1 MEYNENSSSHKV
13 VSMDYDM
20 MADDDII
27 KDMAEQF
34 EKLRIR
40 KQIKET
46 DIEETCGI
54 SRRTLYNFRQGTTA
68 ITLKSFIRLLRGIGE
83 LHRLQTLLND
93 SKEYSPIGGE
103 EKELPKR
110 VRDKRSIGNDFK
122 WGDEE

>member
-1 MEYNENSSSHKV
+1 MNKYSHEGGYVSYNLMTDN
-13 VSMDYDM
+13 
-20 MADDDII
+20 DII

-40 KQIKET
+40 KQIKEK
-46 DIEETCGI
+46 DIEETSGI

-83 LHRLQTLLND
+83 LDRLETLLTD
-93 SKEYSPIGGE
+93 SKEYSPLTGL

-110 VRDKRSIGNDFK
+110 VRDKGGRDKDFK

>member
-1 MEYNENSSSHKV
+1 MKYNL
-13 VSMDYDM
+13 
-20 MADDDII
+20 MADNDII
-27 KDMAEQF
+27 KDMAEKF

-46 DIEETCGI
+46 DIEETSGI

-83 LHRLQTLLND
+83 LDRLQTLLTD
-93 SKEYSPIGGE
+93 SKEYSPLTGP

-110 VRDKRSIGNDFK
+110 VRDRGSRDKNFK
-122 WGDEE
+122 WGDEG

>member
-1 MEYNENSSSHKV
+1 
-13 VSMDYDM
+13 MDYAL

-27 KDMAEQF
+27 KNMAQQF
-34 EKLRIR
+34 EKLRIT

-46 DIEETCGI
+46 EIEESAGI

-83 LHRLQTLLND
+83 LDRLQTLLTD
-93 SKEYSPIGGE
+93 SKQYSPLAGL

-110 VRDKRSIGNDFK
+110 VRDRGNRDKGFK

>member
-1 MEYNENSSSHKV
+1 MSYSMMEDEAIIKN
-13 VSMDYDM
+13 
-20 MADDDII
+20 MAD
-27 KDMAEQF
+27 QF

-40 KQIKET
+40 KHIKET
-46 DIEETCGI
+46 DIEETSGI

-83 LHRLQTLLND
+83 LDRLQTLLTD
-93 SKEYSPIGGE
+93 PKEYSPLAGM

-110 VRDKRSIGNDFK
+110 VRDREIRNKNFK